1 MDPANCYEDAARV
14 EAYARLEFPGTYHVA
29 YRDLPDIF
37 RAHVRGHRA
46 VDFGCGAGRSTRFLR
61 RHGFEAV
68 GVDISADMIRKARE
82 LDPAGDYR
90 LVGDG
95 QFGALD
101 GCVFSLALSMF
112 TFDNIPR
119 MERKVRIFRGL
130 AEHLPATGRIVSV
143 VSSPELY
150 VNEWASFSTRIFPEN
165 ARAKNGDIV
174 RTVITDIDDLRP
186 VEDILWADDA
196 YRETYGRAGLEVV
209 ATYRP
214 LGREDE
220 PFEWVNETRIAPWVI
235 YVLGPA
241 AKG

>member
-1 MDPANCYEDAARV
+1 MDPANSYEDAARV
-14 EAYARLEFPGTYHVA
+14 EAYARLEFRGTYHVA

-37 RAHVRGHRA
+37 RAHVRGGRA

-61 RHGFEAV
+61 RHGFETV

-90 LVGDG
+90 LVGEG
-95 QFGALD
+95 EFGALD
-101 GCVFSLALSMF
+101 GRVFDLALSMF

-130 AEHLPATGRIVSV
+130 AERLPATGRIVSV

-150 VNEWASFSTRIFPEN
+150 VNEWASFSTRDFPGN
-165 ARAKNGDIV
+165 ARAKNGDVV
-174 RTVITDIDDLRP
+174 RTVITDIEDPRP

-196 YRETYGRAGLEVV
+196 YRETCRRAGLEIV

-214 LGREDE
+214 LGLEDE

-241 AKG
+241 ARG

>member
-1 MDPANCYEDAARV
+1 MNPDNCYEDAARA

-37 RAHVRGHRA
+37 RAHLRGDRA

-90 LVGDG
+90 LVGDSE
-95 QFGALD
+95 FGALD
-101 GCVFSLALSMF
+101 GRVFDLALSMF

-130 AEHLPATGRIVSV
+130 AQHLPATGRIVSV

-150 VNEWASFSTRIFPEN
+150 VNEWASFSTRDFPGN
-165 ARAKNGDIV
+165 SRARNGDIV
-174 RTVITDIDDLRP
+174 RTVITDIEDRRP
-186 VEDILWADDA
+186 VEDILWSDDA
-196 YRETYGRAGLEVV
+196 YRETYRRAGLEVV

-241 AKG
+241 TKG